1 MFPLGLPLLVNLKA
15 GHLHLLSTTLN
26 AFKEVLNNYTIYY
39 WSQVMNNFKYL
50 VSCQYLWV
58 VKFRIEGRRRVL
70 TVTRVIRA
78 SYDGSFTGR
87 DCKALNK
94 DTILKSFSQQS
105 ASKCLWARKWV
116 WRLISQPKTFSVEM
130 TVSKLLFL
138 IISQPRCHNSQPASR
153 CLGNGYFGYR
163 LHWALLIKAQIRII
177 KLKKKTRHFKL
188 GFDLLQKH
196 KQDSLNIK
204 PKTHNHLSLTKA
216 QKCNYFVN

>member
-1 MFPLGLPLLVNLKA
+1 MFPLGLPLLINLKA

-78 SYDGSFTGR
+78 SNDGSFTGR

-94 DTILKSFSQQS
+94 DTILKSFFPAKRFKVSVSQEVGVASYLS
-105 ASKCLWARKWV
+105 AKNIFGRNDRQQA
-116 WRLISQPKTFSVEM
+116 
-130 TVSKLLFL
+130 
-138 IISQPRCHNSQPASR
+138 IISHYFPAKMPQFPASITMPGEW
-153 CLGNGYFGYR
+153 LF
-163 LHWALLIKAQIRII
+163 WISA
-177 KLKKKTRHFKL
+177 
-188 GFDLLQKH
+188 
-196 KQDSLNIK
+196 
-204 PKTHNHLSLTKA
+204 PLSTPD
-216 QKCNYFVN
+216 